1 MTSTHSPRWIEL
13 DGVVNMRDL
22 GGLVTV
28 TGEVTRAHRLLRSD
42 NLQDLSPESV
52 RALLETYGVT
62 DVIDLRTH
70 VELAKVGDGPL
81 RSVRSVR
88 HHHHTLYR
96 EDSTESGIPAAE
108 RALPWE
114 RDERR
119 VLARAE
125 RSATG
130 PDGAGLDGA
139 GPDAAGRATHEQF
152 WSEHYLSYL
161 ATRPDSVLAALDAI
175 ASSEGAVV
183 VHCAAGKDRT
193 GTVVGLALS
202 AVGVPDDLVIADFAA
217 SAERVPAIMARLGAS
232 PAYAANL
239 KDKSVAQQSPTS
251 DTMRLLLE
259 VLEARHGGVHGWL
272 GAQGWTGG
280 DSERLRRKLLDD

>member
-28 TGEVTRAHRLLRSD
+28 SGEVTRAHRLLRSD
-42 NLQDLSPESV
+42 NLQDLPPESV

-81 RSVRSVR
+81 RSVGGVR
-88 HHHHTLYR
+88 HHHHSLYR

-114 RDERR
+114 SDERR

-130 PDGAGLDGA
+130 PDGAGPDGA
-139 GPDAAGRATHEQF
+139 G
-152 WSEHYLSYL
+152 
-161 ATRPDSVLAALDAI
+161 
-175 ASSEGAVV
+175 
-183 VHCAAGKDRT
+183 
-193 GTVVGLALS
+193 
-202 AVGVPDDLVIADFAA
+202 
-217 SAERVPAIMARLGAS
+217 
-232 PAYAANL
+232 
-239 KDKSVAQQSPTS
+239 
-251 DTMRLLLE
+251 
-259 VLEARHGGVHGWL
+259 
-272 GAQGWTGG
+272 
-280 DSERLRRKLLDD
+280 